1 MKLALVFCCHL
12 HRLGWAGVGAEA
24 AAVAVFSVQR
34 SIGPP
39 RSKGADLSRAS
50 RAVAKTPRAESAT
63 MTAWATSTEF
73 PQAPNAAAME
83 GENRDGE
90 GE

>member
-50 RAVAKTPRAESAT
+50 GAVAKTSRAESAT
-63 MTAWATSTEF
+63 MTAWATSRVPPGPEC
-73 PQAPNAAAME
+73 
-83 GENRDGE
+83 GRDGE
-90 GE
+90 GEQRW